1 MRGHETPRL
10 ASPGSPSATSPTP
23 SKALQPAP
31 TPTPQGQ
38 PHGHVPHAV
47 FQKGPPLVVQCSV
60 VTILKF
66 LILEAGP
73 TFSFCTTHCKLYSHP
88 GRQEDARDLTLRTQM
103 PSSRAGQG
111 EVTEEPSHHTHHH
124 PHTRPTSEINK
135 HRAMAVPHVYTGSMP
150 GRYPPRSSPLTPQ
163 QPWK

>member
-10 ASPGSPSATSPTP
+10 ASLGCPSATSPSP
-23 SKALQPAP
+23 SKALKPAP
-31 TPTPQGQ
+31 TPTP
-38 PHGHVPHAV
+38 A
-47 FQKGPPLVVQCSV
+47 GPTSWTRALRSLSEGPSASGSMLCGYHLE
-60 VTILKF
+60 ILDSR
-66 LILEAGP
+66 GRP

-88 GRQEDARDLTLRTQM
+88 GRQEGARDLTLRTKM
-103 PSSRAGQG
+103 PSSWAGQG
-111 EVTEEPSHHTHHH
+111 EVTTEPSHHIHHH

-135 HRAMAVPHVYTGSMP
+135 HRAMAIPHVYTGSMP